1 MQHTLEDVL
10 KDKERELKLYQRFLD
25 LRRFCEESL
34 WPLSD
39 FPLKQHTEDLK
50 QIIEKIIPDP
60 KDRTEEL
67 FSGEIFTLLGALYLH
82 DVGLVR
88 NHEWTAGKTIL
99 SDLDGIDKRI
109 LANYGIGERLGIPES
124 AMGIINYTI
133 FSKVLKKVSTEWEII
148 EEGGKAIVRN
158 TRLIAAL
165 FNFAHLLIDLFYS
178 NLKYPDISRLSDRS
192 YILRKEA
199 ARVAIDSKEGIISIG
214 YNAEF
219 PHELRVLDRVKTY
232 VEDRFGLFKNSV
244 NGKLSFGYRE
254 IAWNI
259 TSNFSY
265 QRDPLDVPR
274 FSAYG
279 EHEGP
284 PFERWEKSSL
294 IIDKVFTLGY
304 AIVVGSPA
312 MGKTTVLRSFVMPQL
327 LSISPNVFYCE
338 LWEKPVNEI
347 KHIITKRFKG
357 VGDPDRDIASLCKKL
372 LADGPCFFILDNCQ
386 KYPSIDLAEK
396 EKLQRFI
403 DFCLEQENVYL
414 IVSGDKEA
422 FFDWYSPF
430 SKMSLSGLCE
440 VRPIDGGK
448 AIDAYGDDKVPW
460 DRSERYL
467 PIECELL
474 QANLSLEE
482 AMESILKD
490 EKGNDDLR
498 KVVAVFCNWGDGP
511 LTRHT
516 LESIHVET
524 GIPHKKIL
532 ELVNLLK
539 RKDIVKESESS
550 GQVYF
555 ALSSTF
561 LKEALHKVLNLGDFE
576 EKGRVRSILRN
587 CLMKGT
593 FLDNQALVMIER
605 WKDELIFSKEEAG
618 LILASLITESKD
630 PGATFEKIKRDGKGI
645 DIQPIL
651 KLLHATEPGKRR
663 KAVELL
669 VELQDK
675 DMINPL
681 LNHLKREDVFEIK
694 SLMIEGIGLTG
705 KKRAILA
712 IMDTLKELGDRQLKL
727 WAMDFFYSLLNG
739 NFKSILTHIR
749 EGEQDSVVLKRIDSL
764 LAAITRGT

>member
-39 FPLKQHTEDLK
+39 LPLKQHTEDLK
-50 QIIEKIIPDP
+50 QIIEKILPDP

-67 FSGEIFTLLGALYLH
+67 FSGEIFTLLGTIYLH

-124 AMGIINYTI
+124 AMEIINYTI
-133 FSKVLKKVSTEWEII
+133 FSRVLKKVSTEWEIT
-148 EEGGKAIVRN
+148 EEGRKAIVRN

-178 NLKYPDISRLSDRS
+178 NLKYPEISRLSDRS

-219 PHELRVLDRVKTY
+219 PHELRVLDRVKPY

-244 NGKLSFGYRE
+244 NGKLGFGYRE
-254 IAWNI
+254 IAWDI

-265 QRDPLDVPR
+265 QRDLLEVPR

-294 IIDKVFTLGY
+294 IIDKMFSLGY

-312 MGKTTVLRSFVMPQL
+312 MGKTTVLRSFVIPQL

-338 LWEKPVNEI
+338 LWERPANEI
-347 KHIITKRFKG
+347 KDIITKRFKG
-357 VGDPDRDIASLCKKL
+357 LGGPDSDIASLCKKL
-372 LADGPCFFILDNCQ
+372 LGEGPCFFILDNFQ
-386 KYPSIDLAEK
+386 KYPYMKQAEK
-396 EKLQRFI
+396 EKLERFV
-403 DFCLEQENVYL
+403 DFCLGQENIYL
-414 IVSGDKEA
+414 IASGDKES
-422 FFDWYSPF
+422 FFEWYSPF

-440 VRPIDGGK
+440 VRPIEGGK
-448 AIDAYGDDKVPW
+448 AIDTYGDDKVPW

-482 AMESILKD
+482 VLESILKD

-498 KVVAVFCNWGDGP
+498 KVVAVFCDLRDGP

-539 RKDIVKESESS
+539 RKDIVKEFDSL

-555 ALSSTF
+555 ALSSRY
-561 LKEALHKVLNLGDFE
+561 LKEALHKVLDLGDFE
-576 EKGRVRSILRN
+576 EKGRVRSMLRN
-587 CLMKGT
+587 CLMNGT
-593 FLDNQALVMIER
+593 FLDDQALAMIER
-605 WKDELIFSKEEAG
+605 WKDELVFSKEEAG
-618 LILASLITESKD
+618 LIMASLIAESKD
-630 PGATFEKIKRDGKGI
+630 PGNLFEKARQGGKGI

-651 KLLHATEPGKRR
+651 RLLYATEPAKRR

-669 VELQDK
+669 VEIQDK

-681 LNHLKREDVFEIK
+681 LQHLKKEDVFEIK
-694 SLMIEGIGLTG
+694 NLMIEGIGLTG
-705 KKRAILA
+705 KKRTILA
-712 IMDTLKELGDRQLKL
+712 IMDTLKELGDRDLKL
-727 WAMDFFYSLLNG
+727 RALDFFYSLLNG
-739 NFKSILTHIR
+739 NFKDILTEIK
-749 EGEQDSVVLKRIDSL
+749 EGEEDPAVLARIDSL
-764 LAAITRGT
+764 LAAIRRGT